1 MLLTAIIEEADLLV
15 PNEVS
20 LSDKV
25 MQLNSINQDFFNVVK
40 IPEFDGFISVKDQ
53 EDYQLSPYVRNK
65 NIDLVF
71 CGVVK
76 YKELSQNTTNPLQNT
91 FIFNDVTKKISL
103 FPAPYQS
110 GLRGT
115 VRHHTM
121 ATANFT
127 QAYIGVSPDAPEEYH
142 WTYIPALAAFLAHTQ
157 DDGIKASNYENQ
169 YKAAWNVAAQ
179 NYAKEVTL

>member
-1 MLLTAIIEEADLLV
+1 MLLTEIIAESDLLV

-20 LSDKV
+20 LSDKLI
-25 MQLNSINQDFFNVVK
+25 QLNSINQDFFNVVK
-40 IPEFDGFISVKDQ
+40 IPEFDGFTSVKDQ
-53 EDYQLSPYVRNK
+53 EEYQLGIYVRNK

-76 YKELSQNTTNPLQNT
+76 YKELSSNTTNPLQNT
-91 FIFNDVTKKISL
+91 FIFNDSTKKITL

-110 GLRGT
+110 GLRGI

-142 WTYIPALAAFLAHTQ
+142 WTYIPALASFLASTQ
-157 DDGIKASNYENQ
+157 DDAVKANNYENQ
-169 YKAAWNVAAQ
+169 YKSAWNVAAQ
-179 NYAKEVTL
+179 NYAKEVTQ